1 MNDTTAPPV
10 DEVTVVCPFCKGTVH
25 ARVTDK
31 QAWIVHAEPTC
42 RPFDEMAPENFF
54 HEVYEVILA
63 TMDKTDQ
70 PS

>member
-10 DEVTVVCPFCKGTVH
+10 DEVTVVCPFCK
-25 ARVTDK
+25 
-31 QAWIVHAEPTC
+31 AWIVHAEPTC